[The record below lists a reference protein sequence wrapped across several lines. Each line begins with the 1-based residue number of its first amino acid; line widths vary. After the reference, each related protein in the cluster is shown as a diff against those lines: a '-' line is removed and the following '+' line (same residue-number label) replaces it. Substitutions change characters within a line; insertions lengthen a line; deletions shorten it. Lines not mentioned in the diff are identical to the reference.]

1 MSLGTVTQT
10 MIYVRNAWAMAETG
24 WGWGSAGSRTAWAVS
39 GDGLAGRWRAV
50 ALVYGW
56 LHGGRTR
63 GSWVLSLRFTCVG
76 LCRFGE
82 AWAALGAE
90 NLLTYLRTLI
100 SVGLDCASV

>member
-1 MSLGTVTQT
+1 MGHGG
-10 MIYVRNAWAMAETG
+10 NG

-90 NLLTYLRTLI
+90 NLLTYLNEAAGQLGGRQDRERARGRPGVLN
-100 SVGLDCASV
+100 